1 LFTGCQ
7 TIIWLARGAAA
18 LGAERTAGRREACTF
33 TEEVRVAAGA
43 TEADFI
49 MMDMVGLCLGVLS
62 LGV

>member
-1 LFTGCQ
+1 
-7 TIIWLARGAAA
+7 